1 MNYKQV
7 MGVKYKDIK
16 LQYYRMA
23 LHTICVFVC
32 HSILFYVVL
41 HEYQSFRIMR
51 EKTTF

>member
-1 MNYKQV
+1 
-7 MGVKYKDIK
+7 
-16 LQYYRMA
+16 MA

-32 HSILFYVVL
+32 HSILYVVL